1 MRNEPWGHEQ
11 VGEGE
16 GHWTEEEEGRMRG
29 MGKQAPDKLDQA
41 VRERMD
47 GAKISR
53 DPHIQTETP
62 FGGKDIWCGRWCPIQ
77 GRKDARKKINKAHAN
92 KLASA
97 LWDGKEESLR
107 RTLLPSVPIFVLT
120 ERRGWKFG
128 TQKLMFVGTGDFLAK
143 SG

>member
-1 MRNEPWGHEQ
+1 
-11 VGEGE
+11 
-16 GHWTEEEEGRMRG
+16 

-62 FGGKDIWCGRWCPIQ
+62 FGGKDMVWGMVPNPRQERRPQ
-77 GRKDARKKINKAHAN
+77 KNYNKARAN

-143 SG
+143 THRTPVKKSHH